1 MSVLF
6 AAPSTPP
13 VLPSLRPL
21 QAFLTFLGDV
31 FPFPHSFRYIIPLSL
46 IRKTTST
53 CFLTFLPCLFP
64 PLSPPSLYTTR
75 IDSLFFPSSSFAL
88 YNFRYSEESKKKK
101 GRSSTTIFSFTLFLF
116 SVLSVSASTTI
127 TIAITI
133 YSFAAYTT

>member
-1 MSVLF
+1 MSVPLC
-6 AAPSTPP
+6 PP

-88 YNFRYSEESKKKK
+88 YNFRHSEERKKE
-101 GRSSTTIFSFTLFLF
+101 GVALLRYSLLPFLLFCSFCLCF
-116 SVLSVSASTTI
+116 STTI